1 MKNVYFPYCK
11 VVTAGISY
19 EQKREKSKN
28 IMDLTSAF
36 RESTLGRTYDSY
48 HNPRL
53 ENCEINY
60 LTAEHREELRRESEI
75 VVWDEY
81 ADPKFIPGV
90 GTLRRIGI
98 VTAQGYTYDTLVGI
112 PERPE
117 CDIPVLGTTAWT
129 TSLRGHNERIVRNLV
144 RAGNYVIY
152 VGAEGSYVADEP
164 PVPMSPITLAN
175 SAAAGLNFSYHVVE
189 ELRKDGHDIHSILR
203 FVIGESRGGMVAE
216 GTDALAEDFA
226 QDVLFSE
233 EVAPCLPERIKSLA
247 DLYKLCEQIAKEP
260 REMYRLAGTLTL
272 ARLRYYPH
280 TIDIRGDCLRHQ
292 AIIGGALFSGEA
304 GALARKHPGGTL
316 KHLTVF
322 ENDFAS
328 KRAVWEGIYSD
339 EPQTR
344 ITPLPGG
351 HMTIADLETLRM
363 VLARNKAAQLC
374 VNGGLKLTP
383 RNVFD
388 RAHELLPRQYP
399 ITEELMNHV
408 TRSA

>member
-1 MKNVYFPYCK
+1 
-11 VVTAGISY
+11 
-19 EQKREKSKN
+19 
-28 IMDLTSAF
+28 MDLSSTL
-36 RESTLGRTYDSY
+36 RESTLGRSYAAYD
-48 HNPRL
+48 NPRL
-53 ENCEINY
+53 KNGEINY
-60 LTAEHREELRRESEI
+60 LTPEHREELRRDSEI

-81 ADPKFIPGV
+81 ADPKTVPGV

-98 VTAQGYTYDTLVGI
+98 QTSQGYTYDTLVGI

-117 CDIPVLGTTAWT
+117 CNIPVIGTTAWT

-144 RAGNYVIY
+144 RAGNYVVY
-152 VGAEGSYVADEP
+152 VGAEGSYVADKP
-164 PVPMSPITLAN
+164 PTPQSPISLAN
-175 SAAAGLNFSYHVVE
+175 SASAVLNFSYHMVD
-189 ELRKDGHDIHSILR
+189 ELRKSGHDIDPELR
-203 FVIGESRGGMVAE
+203 FGLGESRGGMVAE
-216 GTDALAEDFA
+216 GYDALAADFA
-226 QDVLFSE
+226 QDILYSE
-233 EVAPCLPERIKSLA
+233 EVAPCLPERIKSIA

-260 REMYRLAGTLTL
+260 REMYRLAGKLTL

-280 TIDIRGDCLRHQ
+280 TIDVRGDCLRHQ

-328 KRAVWEGIYSD
+328 KKAVWEQIYTD
-339 EPQTR
+339 EPQVR

-351 HMTIADLETLRM
+351 HMTIADLDTLKM
-363 VLARNKAAQLC
+363 VLARNKAAQQC
-374 VNGGLKLTP
+374 VNGGIELTP
-383 RNVFD
+383 RNVFV

-408 TRSA
+408 ARTA

>member
-1 MKNVYFPYCK
+1 
-11 VVTAGISY
+11 
-19 EQKREKSKN
+19 
-28 IMDLTSAF
+28 MDLSKAF
-36 RESTLGRTYDSY
+36 RDSTIGRIYASYD
-48 HNPRL
+48 NPRL
-53 ENCEINY
+53 ENCEVNY
-60 LTAEHREELRRESEI
+60 LTPAHREELRQESEI
-75 VVWDEY
+75 VTWDEY
-81 ADPKFIPGV
+81 ADPKFVPGV

-98 VTAQGYTYDTLVGI
+98 QTAQGYTYDTLVGI

-117 CDIPVLGTTAWT
+117 CAIPVIGTTAWT
-129 TSLRGHNERIVRNLV
+129 TSLRGHNERIVRNMV

-164 PVPMSPITLAN
+164 PTPESPITLAN
-175 SAAAGLNFSYHVVE
+175 SAAAVLNFSYHMVD
-189 ELRKDGHDIHSILR
+189 ELRRDGHDIDAVLR
-203 FVIGESRGGMVAE
+203 FVLGESRGGMVAE
-216 GTDALAEDFA
+216 GIDSLASDFE

-247 DLYKLCEQIAKEP
+247 DLFKLCEQIAKEP

-280 TIDIRGDCLRHQ
+280 TIDMRTDCVRHQ

-316 KHLTVF
+316 KHMTVF

-328 KRAVWEGIYSD
+328 KRAVWESIYENDPSV
-339 EPQTR
+339 R

-363 VLARNKAAQLC
+363 VLARNKAAQQC
-374 VNGGLKLTP
+374 VNDGVDLTP
-383 RNVFD
+383 KNVFA

-399 ITEELMNHV
+399 ITEELMNNI
-408 TRSA
+408 TRTAKSA